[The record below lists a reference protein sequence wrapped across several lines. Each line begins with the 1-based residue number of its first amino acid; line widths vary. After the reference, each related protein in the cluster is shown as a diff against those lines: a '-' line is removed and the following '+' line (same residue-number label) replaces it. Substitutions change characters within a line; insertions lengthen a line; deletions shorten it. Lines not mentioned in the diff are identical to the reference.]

1 MAYVNTS
8 YGFNSHLEMGKF
20 GTLKIKF
27 FSMCENKKVKGQRQ
41 KKCRVDPQL
50 ELKSTA
56 TKKIDL
62 TIEETADNMKL
73 SMWRVVQGIMDEQQL
88 VLVLSMVVAKD
99 LSLEEMIIEFN
110 KVSLIKYLNEIV
122 IFLYKVLISM
132 SDFTIYVI

>member
-50 ELKSTA
+50 ELKSTT
-56 TKKIDL
+56 TKKINL
-62 TIEETADNMKL
+62 TIEEVVDDMNL
-73 SMWRVVQGIMDEQQL
+73 SLWRAMHGIKDEQLL
-88 VLVLSMVVAKD
+88 VLELPK
-99 LSLEEMIIEFN
+99 N
-110 KVSLIKYLNEIV
+110 
-122 IFLYKVLISM
+122 
-132 SDFTIYVI
+132 